1 VLVFACSLHDTTSR
15 QVEQLGGMDSTA
27 ICPFDP
33 LSIVD
38 ERKRVGEVDRLTT
51 SVAKAMGNGRNAVVT
66 PLRPDRMDRTDRRA
80 WLGHLSEKA
89 AGRDPALV
97 VIDNLGEVA
106 RRLFTKA
113 KPGGLVLTGGE
124 TAGRVFQELHAD
136 GAWIREEIDTGI
148 GRAAVAGGPYDGM
161 GLVIKPGSFGDERT
175 LVKAVERLSPR
186 AVDTKAGDTET
197 SDTEIG
203 DTLVG
208 TTGPVRKRAPGKT

>member
-1 VLVFACSLHDTTSR
+1 MTGRTRAKVASSPPHMTASTPFSAPACPPETGASRNSNPRSPASAWSSRATTA
-15 QVEQLGGMDSTA
+15 D
-27 ICPFDP
+27 
-33 LSIVD
+33 
-38 ERKRVGEVDRLTT
+38 
-51 SVAKAMGNGRNAVVT
+51 AVVT
-66 PLRPDRMDRTDRRA
+66 PIRPGRPQLQA
-80 WLGHLSEKA
+80 WLERLSEKA

-97 VIDNLGEVA
+97 VIDNLGQVA

-161 GLVIKPGSFGDERT
+161 GLVIKPGSFGDGHT

-186 AVDTKAGDTET
+186 AVGTKAGDTGT
-197 SDTEIG
+197 GDTEIG

-208 TTGPVRKRAPGKT
+208 TTGPVRKPAPGKT